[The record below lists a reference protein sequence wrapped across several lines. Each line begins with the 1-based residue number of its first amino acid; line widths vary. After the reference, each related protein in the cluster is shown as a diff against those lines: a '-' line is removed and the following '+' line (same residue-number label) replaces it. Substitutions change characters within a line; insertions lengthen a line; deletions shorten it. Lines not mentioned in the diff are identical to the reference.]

1 MNEYVKQA
9 QDFLTSCSATM
20 EIAYTG
26 MELNSNWKDKEL
38 RNTYF
43 ATITTPLGNYE
54 YIPVITK
61 TNLDTGEIT
70 VASLKEAKR
79 FLTEE
84 GYKEYL
90 EAQFIEMARRN

>member
-1 MNEYVKQA
+1 MKTLKTINEKPGYNYSNGSGGKKW
-9 QDFLTSCSATM
+9 TRGRTM
-20 EIAYTG
+20 FSEGRKY
-26 MELNSNWKDKEL
+26 
-38 RNTYF
+38 
-43 ATITTPLGNYE
+43 LGNHE

>member
-1 MNEYVKQA
+1 MQKLKTINEKPGYNYSNGTGGKKW
-9 QDFLTSCSATM
+9 TRGRTM
-20 EIAYTG
+20 FSEGRKY
-26 MELNSNWKDKEL
+26 
-38 RNTYF
+38 
-43 ATITTPLGNYE
+43 LGNYE

-90 EAQFIEMARRN
+90 EEHKGGINYETLR

>member
-1 MNEYVKQA
+1 MKSLKTINEKPGYTYSNGTGGKKW
-9 QDFLTSCSATM
+9 TRGRTM
-20 EIAYTG
+20 FSEGCKYI
-26 MELNSNWKDKEL
+26 SNNE
-38 RNTYF
+38 R
-43 ATITTPLGNYE
+43 TP
-54 YIPVITK
+54 IITK

-90 EAQFIEMARRN
+90 EARFIEMARQ

>member
-1 MNEYVKQA
+1 MKMLKTKNEVSGYRYSNGTGGKKW
-9 QDFLTSCSATM
+9 TRGRTM
-20 EIAYTG
+20 FSEGRKYI
-26 MELNSNWKDKEL
+26 
-38 RNTYF
+38 
-43 ATITTPLGNYE
+43 GNHE

-70 VASLKEAKR
+70 VASIKEAKR

-90 EAQFIEMARRN
+90 EAQFIEMAQRA

>member
-1 MNEYVKQA
+1 MYCLKTKNAINGYTYSNGTGGKKW
-9 QDFLTSCSATM
+9 TRGRTM
-20 EIAYTG
+20 FSEGRKY
-26 MELNSNWKDKEL
+26 
-38 RNTYF
+38 
-43 ATITTPLGNYE
+43 LGNHE

-70 VASLKEAKR
+70 VASIKEAKR

-90 EAQFIEMARRN
+90 EAQFIEMAQRA

>member
-1 MNEYVKQA
+1 MKSLKTKNAINGYKYSYGIGGKKW
-9 QDFLTSCSATM
+9 TRGRTM
-20 EIAYTG
+20 FSEG
-26 MELNSNWKDKEL
+26 RKWM
-38 RNTYF
+38 
-43 ATITTPLGNYE
+43 GNNE

-70 VASLKEAKR
+70 IASLNEAKR

-90 EAQFIEMARRN
+90 EARFIEMAQRA